1 MGKHCNKANTDM
13 TKKHKTVRQVCIDW
27 NVVKTLIGHGI
38 QNVPLPSLL
47 FPWKHTDSVERFDA
61 QVSL

>member
-1 MGKHCNKANTDM
+1 M